1 MKHQQLIPVVSA
13 AALLIATVAFAGHG
27 SAGHGSAGHGA
38 APALVFRAAPHSM
51 VGRIVA
57 VRRVSQVI
65 TLQTA
70 DGQTHEIK
78 VPSTALIAT
87 HSGSHFNSVRSGQQV
102 HLTAESSAG
111 SGLVARSL
119 SVE

>member
-1 MKHQQLIPVVSA
+1 MKRKLLIPPVFAS
-13 AALLIATVAFAGHG
+13 LLIATVAFAAHSG
-27 SAGHGSAGHGA
+27 AGHGA
-38 APALVFRAAPHSM
+38 SPAHEVHAMPHSM
-51 VGRIVA
+51 AGRIVA
-57 VRRVSQVI
+57 VRRISQTI

-78 VPSTALIAT
+78 VPSTALITT